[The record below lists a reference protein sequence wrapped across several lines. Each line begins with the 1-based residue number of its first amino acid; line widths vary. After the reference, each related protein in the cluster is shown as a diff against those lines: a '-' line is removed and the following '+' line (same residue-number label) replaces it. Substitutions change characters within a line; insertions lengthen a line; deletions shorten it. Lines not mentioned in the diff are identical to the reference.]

1 VRRFG
6 WAVTAVMADPPFI
19 ANRGLEL
26 IATAIDGESAVKRLM
41 ILSSNSIR

>member
-1 VRRFG
+1 VRKSG

-19 ANRGLEL
+19 ASRGLEL
-26 IATAIDGESAVKRLM
+26 IATAIDGESEVKRLM